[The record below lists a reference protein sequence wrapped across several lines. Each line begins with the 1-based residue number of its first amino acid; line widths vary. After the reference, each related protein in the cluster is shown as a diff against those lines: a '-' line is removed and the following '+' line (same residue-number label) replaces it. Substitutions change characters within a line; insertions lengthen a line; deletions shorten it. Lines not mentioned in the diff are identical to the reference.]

1 MKIFVCT
8 RVNDKDADTYAHNAK
23 LVSRAM
29 MRFGKDIEVKTPFYE
44 GRYPANTNHFLYSLG
59 KSILYMAECNDA
71 VFPEEC
77 IGLFEITLRKIW
89 ENTHI

>member
-29 MRFGKDIEVKTPFYE
+29 ILGEYAYLNERSQKIG
-44 GRYPANTNHFLYSLG
+44 TNRN
-59 KSILYMAECNDA
+59 C
-71 VFPEEC
+71 C
-77 IGLFEITLRKIW
+77 
-89 ENTHI
+89 